1 MFRLILIIIITI
13 LSLSTIIIKSKE
25 LNETILF
32 ETYGYSVD
40 SIIIDLNGQSIDVI
54 DSDTFKYYTKLK
66 VLYLDDNKLKSINN
80 LIFNNLNQLNEIWIE
95 SNNIIQIDK
104 NAFIG
109 LNNLKLICLN
119 NNPISDMFPNKL
131 TNLCDLNNQECQ
143 IKINE
148 KCTNKTSTTI
158 TSSIGNKFKA
168 NNCYQL
174 YLNGI
179 KSDGIYDIYPDNENE
194 SIKVFCEMHKGGW
207 TRIMNRID
215 NSKTAFNKS
224 WNEYTNG
231 FGEINSN
238 NWLGLNY
245 IRQLTNQ
252 QQMTI
257 RIELSNNIRNLYMI
271 EYDSFFIGPEEQ
283 KFQLTIGNKIFGSL
297 VDSFTSHNGMKFSTY
312 DQDNENSGSCSIY
325 FNGGWWF
332 KSCYQACLTCQSDN
346 AGQWCPINSGCPT
359 NPQYSYYS
367 KIKMLIKPYF

>member
-1 MFRLILIIIITI
+1 MFRLILIIITI

-80 LIFNNLNQLNEIWIE
+80 LIFNDLNQLNEIWIE

-143 IKINE
+143 VKINE
-148 KCTNKTSTTI
+148 KCTNKITI

-207 TRIMNRID
+207 TRIMNKID

-252 QQMTI
+252 QQMSI
-257 RIELSNNIRNLYMI
+257 RIEVSNDITDSLMI
-271 EYDSFFIGPEEQ
+271 EYDSFFIGPEKQ
-283 KFQLTIGNKIFGSL
+283 KFQLTIGKKIFGSL
-297 VDSFTSHNGMKFSTY
+297 ADSFTSHNGMKFSTY
-312 DQDNENSGSCSIY
+312 DQDNDEYSGSCSIFY
-325 FNGGWWF
+325 NGGSN
-332 KSCYQACLTCQSDN
+332 KLV
-346 AGQWCPINSGCPT
+346 
-359 NPQYSYYS
+359 
-367 KIKMLIKPYF
+367 